1 MPKQLQI
8 LIPHWQETPEVMTP
22 MLDSL
27 AIQRGISFED
37 DFEVVICYDGKEAS
51 RLPEEDWQ
59 EFYPFNI
66 KFIEHEHGGL
76 SSTRNY
82 LLETADATWV
92 MFCDADDMFCSAL
105 AVYIILNEMA
115 KGHDVMIDMFME
127 EVWNKKLGM
136 FTYVEHETDSTFVH
150 GKVYRR
156 QYLIDHD
163 IKFSTE
169 LVVCEDSQFNQIA
182 MNFTLNIWYCNF
194 PYYLW
199 IWRDDS
205 TVRKDGEAFYLL
217 GFPDFIKGNS
227 ITVERLFKEGLDD
240 AANYQAWSLMVEAYY
255 TMNDKKWIPK
265 KYEKARRAVG
275 KAFKDWLTKWDGVW
289 QNMDAQFISI
299 ISNETKYAALKD
311 IPNGYKIILKWC
323 EDMASAK

>member
-1 MPKQLQI
+1 MPKLQI
-8 LIPHWQETPEVMTP
+8 LIPHWQETPEMMTP

-27 AIQRGISFED
+27 ALQQGVSFAED
-37 DFEVVICYDGKEAS
+37 FGVIICYDGEEAS
-51 RLPEEDWQ
+51 DLPEEEWCKK
-59 EFYPFNI
+59 YPYPIDFI
-66 KFIEHEHGGL
+66 KHKHAGL
-76 SSTRNY
+76 SATRND
-82 LLETADATWV
+82 LLDYAWADWI
-92 MFCDADDMFCSAL
+92 MFCDADDMFCSSL
-105 AVYIILNEMA
+105 AVYIILQEMP

-127 EVWNKKLGM
+127 EVWKKKEKR
-136 FTYVEHETDSTFVH
+136 FVYVEHECDSTFIH

-156 QYLIDHD
+156 QYLVDHD

-182 MNFTLNIWYCNF
+182 MNFTLNVWYCNF

-199 IWRDDS
+199 KWRDDS
-205 TVRKDGEAFYLL
+205 TVRKDGDAFYLL

-227 ITVERLFKEGLDD
+227 ITVERLFKAGLDD

-265 KYEKARRAVG
+265 KYLKARLAVG
-275 KAFKDWLTKWDGVW
+275 KAFKDWLTKWDGIW
-289 QNMDAQFISI
+289 QNMDAQFISL
-299 ISNETKYAALKD
+299 ISNETKYSALKD

-323 EDMASAK
+323 EDMANAK